1 MYRARKSGAALVNRC
16 GVCYNTDDPARRG
29 GTERKTGMTYRIVRQ
44 NGDSIAVPQLVFHQL
59 PNADEASVRVAL
71 YVLATGSTDPRDI
84 AHALHL
90 KSPRV
95 AESALL
101 WWAGAGLLEVQG
113 LQGGDGALGRHRP
126 GGGVDGRLKEGLFT
140 GKFHICFPFFVFS
153 SE

>member
-1 MYRARKSGAALVNRC
+1 
-16 GVCYNTDDPARRG
+16 
-29 GTERKTGMTYRIVRQ
+29 MTYRIVRQ

-90 KSPRV
+90 KSPRA

-101 WWAGAGLLEVQG
+101 WWAGAGLLEVVHPEDEPAAAPVEKPLPTIAQINEASVRDPMIAV
-113 LQGGDGALGRHRP
+113 LTTETQAALGVSL
-126 GGGVDGRLKEGLFT
+126 G
-140 GKFHICFPFFVFS
+140 HIR
-153 SE
+153 E